1 MKIFNKIKSNILLY
15 DLFFIG
21 ITVLINFLLYLVNI
35 RLRLWVIVLLFLI
48 SIIGFIVG
56 IFQLLANQKKYIII
70 IILLI
75 VALNLDLS

>member
-48 SIIGFIVG
+48 FIIGFIVG

-70 IILLI
+70 IP
-75 VALNLDLS
+75 